1 MQIMNDN
8 SRVTRRAL
16 LAAAGLAAIGGLA
29 LSGCGAPAGAI
40 PIKVYKDA
48 GCGCCKLWVAKL
60 EAEGIVATVED
71 RADLGALKQQLGV
84 PDDLTAC
91 HTATVDRYVIEGY
104 VPAADIKRLLAEKP
118 AAHGL
123 SVPGMPIGSPG
134 MEVEGEPDEAYTVWL
149 FQSGGKRTPFAQ
161 HGG

>member
-1 MQIMNDN
+1 MNDR

-16 LAAAGLAAIGGLA
+16 FVAAGVASIGGLM
-29 LSGCGAPAGAI
+29 LYGCAPAAGVI
-40 PIKVYKDA
+40 PLKVYKDA

-60 EAEGIVATVED
+60 EAEGFTATVVD
-71 RADLGALKQQLGV
+71 RADLGELKQQLGI
-84 PDDLTAC
+84 PDDLTSC
-91 HTATVDRYVIEGY
+91 HTATVDRYVVEGH
-104 VPAADIKRLLAEKP
+104 VPPADIKRLLAEKP

-134 MEVEGEPDEAYTVWL
+134 MEVAGQTADAYTVWL
-149 FQSGGKRTPFAQ
+149 FQNTGQRTPFAT